1 MPIGNTIAAI
11 STAPGSAPR
20 AMVRISGPDT
30 PTIAHDLLG
39 LGFDQRGATIARLT
53 LSDGLSLP
61 VLALRYPAPSSYSG
75 EDTIELLIP
84 GGGPIAQRVLD
95 RILEDERVSLAEPGA
110 FSARAYMNGRLSL
123 SEAEGVALRISALGQ
138 SALRAA
144 DALLDGRYGAQ
155 CREWVDELASLL
167 ALVEAGVDFSDQEDV
182 VPIAPRDLS
191 DRLRVLE
198 EKLLDQA
205 GSASGGRAD
214 HDRPVVV
221 LVGRPNAGKST
232 LFNALLG
239 RNRAVVSDQAG
250 TTRDALREPLDLARD
265 VPGAGVVEL
274 VDLAGLDE
282 TSVDEIDAQAQALA
296 RSIVAGADTL
306 LWCDASG
313 RFDQGGFEIPS
324 GSQVIRVRTKSD
336 LPHVPDI
343 PGNGSA
349 SVEVSAFDT
358 STLGVLRRAIAD
370 ASCRASGTGVGVFVP
385 RHRRAL
391 RDAIRSIGDAITG
404 IDPRAHALLQPE
416 LTALCLR
423 EALDA
428 LGELVGEV
436 SPDDVIGRVFS
447 TFCVGK

>member
-20 AMVRISGPDT
+20 AMIRISGPDA
-30 PTIAHDLLG
+30 PSVAHDLLG
-39 LGFDQRGATIARLT
+39 IKLELRGAVHARLLLT
-53 LSDGLSLP
+53 PTLSLP
-61 VLALRYPAPSSYSG
+61 VIALRYPAPNSYSG
-75 EDTIELLIP
+75 EDTLELLIP
-84 GGGPIAQRVLD
+84 GGSPITQRVLD
-95 RILEDERVSLAEPGA
+95 RILDDDRVTLAEPGA

-123 SEAEGVALRISALGQ
+123 SEAEGIALRISAMGED
-138 SALRAA
+138 ALRAA
-144 DALLDGRYGAQ
+144 DALLDGRYGRQ
-155 CREWVDELASLL
+155 CRAWVDELANLL

-182 VPIAPRDLS
+182 VPIAPCDLV

-198 EKLLDQA
+198 AQLRDQA
-205 GSASGGRAD
+205 GSTSGGRAD

-221 LVGRPNAGKST
+221 LVGKPNAGKSA

-239 RNRAVVSDQAG
+239 HNRAVVSDQAG
-250 TTRDALREPLDLARD
+250 TTRDALREPLDLTRD
-265 VPGAGVVEL
+265 VPGAGIVEL

-282 TSVDEIDAQAQALA
+282 TSVDELDAQAQAMA
-296 RSIVAGADTL
+296 RTIVAGADAV
-306 LWCDASG
+306 LWCDPSG
-313 RFDQGGFEIPS
+313 RFDLGGFEIPA
-324 GSQVIRVRTKSD
+324 GAQVVRVRTKSD
-336 LPHVPDI
+336 LPHAAHSDAAGV
-343 PGNGSA
+343 A
-349 SVEVSAFDT
+349 VSAFDR

-370 ASCRASGTGVGVFVP
+370 ATSRASGTGVGVFVP

-391 RDAIRSIGDAITG
+391 RDAIRSVGDAVAG
-404 IDPRAHALLQPE
+404 IDPHAHALHQPE

-436 SPDDVIGRVFS
+436 SPDDVIGRVFA